1 MNNDNNRNE
10 HRMTKDELAFAYE
23 DLLRNFTEA
32 ESSGSR
38 DERKKNTAAKS
49 EPVSAVRIPEPKTE
63 PKQPAEPKPVA
74 QAVPV
79 REVTA
84 DAPAASKTP
93 AKSSASGTASSPKK
107 KTAKSAEES
116 KRTTQNA
123 APASRGLSDKQKA
136 RIAKRKR
143 KQQYKA
149 KKKQFRK
156 QRWAHRALSLLV
168 TAMLIVIIVL
178 TSSALKIPLLG
189 FVNDIIAIDRND
201 APVAVYISEDM
212 TTEQILNML
221 EEYDLIYSAKFCNLL
236 MGFFGYDDDSE
247 FVVGEHVLTAKMGV
261 EGMLN
266 SMLFESDTNATV
278 KITFPEGY
286 TIDQIAEKLY
296 SEKVISSKNVLYNA
310 VATYEF
316 PGNFDFLNS
325 ITDPQA
331 RYRALE
337 GYLYPDTYEFYLGEN
352 VNSVLN
358 RFLNNFASKWIDEY
372 QDAAEELG
380 MSIDEVI
387 TLASILQKE
396 ASDAN
401 QMYTISSILHNRLDS
416 DSLRI
421 LQCDST
427 QDYIARIDTGLM
439 NQAQLNALLEVY
451 DTYQCVGLPVGP
463 ICNPGGDAIYAALHP
478 DDTDYYYFCHDPEGN
493 IYIARTH
500 DEHSVN
506 VATYVK

>member
-1 MNNDNNRNE
+1 MNNDNNQNE
-10 HRMTKDELAFAYE
+10 RRMSKDELSFAYE
-23 DLLRNFTEA
+23 DLLRNFTESEPSVTIPERKKSAPAKSETVTATDKA
-32 ESSGSR
+32 ESS
-38 DERKKNTAAKS
+38 DTKKTTKNTAAA
-49 EPVSAVRIPEPKTE
+49 SASAKQKTS
-63 PKQPAEPKPVA
+63 KASA
-74 QAVPV
+74 Q
-79 REVTA
+79 R
-84 DAPAASKTP
+84 
-93 AKSSASGTASSPKK
+93 KSSQ
-107 KTAKSAEES
+107 
-116 KRTTQNA
+116 TT
-123 APASRGLSDKQKA
+123 PSESRGLSEKERE

-143 KQQYKA
+143 KQHYKA
-149 KKKQFRK
+149 SKRKYRK

-178 TSSALKIPLLG
+178 ASSALKIPLLG
-189 FVNDIIAIDRND
+189 FVNDVIAIDRSD

-212 TTEQILNML
+212 KTEQILNML

-236 MGFFGYDDDSE
+236 MGFLGYDDESE

-266 SMLFESDTNATV
+266 SMLFESDTNETV

-296 SEKVISSKNVLYNA
+296 SEKVISAKNVLYNA

-316 PGNFDFLNS
+316 PESFDFLNS
-325 ITDPQA
+325 ITDAQT
-331 RYRALE
+331 RYRLLE
-337 GYLYPDTYEFYLGEN
+337 GYMYPDTYEFYLGEN
-352 VNSVLN
+352 ANSVIN
-358 RFLNNFASKWIDEY
+358 RFLNNFASKWIEEYEDE
-372 QDAAEELG
+372 AEELG
-380 MSIDEVI
+380 MTVDEII

-427 QDYIARIDTGLM
+427 QDYIAKIDPGLM

-451 DTYQCVGLPVGP
+451 DTYQCVGLPIGP

-478 DDTDYYYFCHDPEGN
+478 DDTDLYYFCHDPDGN
-493 IYIARTH
+493 MYTARTLE
-500 DEHSVN
+500 EHSIN
-506 VATYVK
+506 VQTYVK

>member
-1 MNNDNNRNE
+1 MNNDNNQNE
-10 HRMTKDELAFAYE
+10 RRMSKDELSFAYE
-23 DLLRNFTEA
+23 DLLRNFTESEPSVTIPDRKKSAPAKSETVTATDKA
-32 ESSGSR
+32 ESS
-38 DERKKNTAAKS
+38 DTKKTTKNTAAA
-49 EPVSAVRIPEPKTE
+49 SASAKQKTS
-63 PKQPAEPKPVA
+63 KASA
-74 QAVPV
+74 Q
-79 REVTA
+79 R
-84 DAPAASKTP
+84 
-93 AKSSASGTASSPKK
+93 KSSQ
-107 KTAKSAEES
+107 
-116 KRTTQNA
+116 TT
-123 APASRGLSDKQKA
+123 PSESRGLSEKERE
-136 RIAKRKR
+136 RIAKRKK
-143 KQQYKA
+143 KQHYKA
-149 KKKQFRK
+149 SKRKYRK

-178 TSSALKIPLLG
+178 ASSALKIPLLG
-189 FVNDIIAIDRND
+189 FVNDVIAIDRSD

-212 TTEQILNML
+212 KTEQILNML

-236 MGFFGYDDDSE
+236 MGFLGYDDESE

-266 SMLFESDTNATV
+266 SMLFESDTNETV

-296 SEKVISSKNVLYNA
+296 SEKVISAKNVLYNA

-316 PGNFDFLNS
+316 PESFDFLNS
-325 ITDPQA
+325 ITDAQT
-331 RYRALE
+331 RYRLLE
-337 GYLYPDTYEFYLGEN
+337 GYMYPDTYEFYLGEN
-352 VNSVLN
+352 ANSVIN
-358 RFLNNFASKWIDEY
+358 RFLNNFASKWIEEYEDE
-372 QDAAEELG
+372 AEELG
-380 MSIDEVI
+380 MTVDEII

-427 QDYIARIDTGLM
+427 QDYIAKIDSGLM

-451 DTYQCVGLPVGP
+451 DTYQCVGLPIGP

-478 DDTDYYYFCHDPEGN
+478 DDTDLYYFCHDPDGN
-493 IYIARTH
+493 MYTARTLE
-500 DEHSVN
+500 EHSIN
-506 VATYVK
+506 VQTYVK

>member
-1 MNNDNNRNE
+1 MNNDNNQNE
-10 HRMTKDELAFAYE
+10 HRMSRDELSFAYE
-23 DLLRNFTEA
+23 DLLRNFTESEPA
-32 ESSGSR
+32 VTIP
-38 DERKKNTAAKS
+38 ERKKSTPAKADN
-49 EPVSAVRIPEPKTE
+49 VAKTE
-63 PKQPAEPKPVA
+63 SATPKAESVK
-74 QAVPV
+74 
-79 REVTA
+79 ETTKTTYTESS
-84 DAPAASKTP
+84 ASASSSSSS
-93 AKSSASGTASSPKK
+93 AKSSAAPKK
-107 KTAKSAEES
+107 KTTKSAS
-116 KRTTQNA
+116 AQQNSSQNA
-123 APASRGLSDKQKA
+123 VSASRGLTEKERAK
-136 RIAKRKR
+136 IAKHKK

-149 KKKQFRK
+149 KKRQFRK

-189 FVNDIIAIDRND
+189 FVNDIIAIDRSD
-201 APVAVYISEDM
+201 TPVAVYISEDM
-212 TTEQILNML
+212 KTEQILNML

-266 SMLFESDTNATV
+266 SMLFESDINATV

-296 SEKVISSKNVLYNA
+296 SEKVISSKNILYNA

-316 PGNFDFLNS
+316 PENFGFLNS
-325 ITDPQA
+325 ITDAQT
-331 RYRALE
+331 RYRVLE
-337 GYLYPDTYEFYLGEN
+337 GYMYPDTYEFYLGEN
-352 VNSVLN
+352 VNSVIN
-358 RFLNNFASKWIDEY
+358 RFLNNFSSKWIEEY
-372 QDAAEELG
+372 QDEADSLG
-380 MSIDEVI
+380 MTVDEVI
-387 TLASILQKE
+387 TFASILQKE

-427 QDYIARIDTGLM
+427 QDYIAKIDAGLL
-439 NQAQLNALLEVY
+439 NQVQLNALLEVY

-478 DDTDYYYFCHDPEGN
+478 DDTDYYYFCHDSDGN
-493 IYIARTH
+493 IYTARTL
-500 DEHSVN
+500 DEHSIN
-506 VATYVK
+506 VQNYVD

>member
-1 MNNDNNRNE
+1 MNNDNNQNDR
-10 HRMTKDELAFAYE
+10 RMSKDELSFAYE
-23 DLLRNFTEA
+23 DLLRNFTESEPSVTIPDRKKSTSAKSETVTAADKA
-32 ESSGSR
+32 ESS
-38 DERKKNTAAKS
+38 DTKKTTKNTAAA
-49 EPVSAVRIPEPKTE
+49 SASAKQKTS
-63 PKQPAEPKPVA
+63 KASA
-74 QAVPV
+74 Q
-79 REVTA
+79 R
-84 DAPAASKTP
+84 
-93 AKSSASGTASSPKK
+93 KSSQ
-107 KTAKSAEES
+107 
-116 KRTTQNA
+116 TT
-123 APASRGLSDKQKA
+123 PSESRGLSEKERE

-143 KQQYKA
+143 KQHYKA
-149 KKKQFRK
+149 SKRKYRK

-189 FVNDIIAIDRND
+189 FVNDIIAIDRSD
-201 APVAVYISEDM
+201 TPVAVYISEDM

-266 SMLFESDTNATV
+266 SMLFETDTNATV

-296 SEKVISSKNVLYNA
+296 SEKVISAKNVLYNA
-310 VATYEF
+310 IATYEF
-316 PGNFDFLNS
+316 PENFGFLNS
-325 ITDPQA
+325 ITDAQT
-331 RYRALE
+331 RYRVLE
-337 GYLYPDTYEFYLGEN
+337 GYMYPDTYEFYLGEN
-352 VNSVLN
+352 VNSVIN
-358 RFLNNFASKWIDEY
+358 RFLNNFSSKWIEEY
-372 QDAAEELG
+372 QDEADALD
-380 MSIDEVI
+380 MTVDQVI

-427 QDYIARIDTGLM
+427 QDYIAKIDAGLL
-439 NQAQLNALLEVY
+439 NQDQLNALLEVY

-478 DDTDYYYFCHDPEGN
+478 DDTDYYYFCHDSDGN
-493 IYIARTH
+493 IYTARTL
-500 DEHSVN
+500 DEHSIN
-506 VATYVK
+506 VQNYVD